1 MRRLDLSKIEDCR
14 FYLENL
20 ELEFEGGEKR
30 KVLELQLD
38 DGRTVKMN
46 DLSDSEAIQ
55 YANDLYESALSLNP
69 GLRYHFSDV
78 LFAEGSYRYVAF
90 DTDSMSGSS
99 KTHYIQIG
107 VGFKF

>member
-55 YANDLYESALSLNP
+55 YANDLYESLELPSIKS
-69 GLRYHFSDV
+69 R
-78 LFAEGSYRYVAF
+78 
-90 DTDSMSGSS
+90 M
-99 KTHYIQIG
+99 I
-107 VGFKF
+107 